1 MKDRRKERGRI
12 GEESA
17 AQFLFKKGYRLIEKN
32 WRCKF
37 GEIDLIMKEA
47 ETLIVVEVRT
57 TSSNRFGLGYESVDF
72 RKQMKLKTL
81 TNYYIQSR
89 KIDLLSTK
97 IRIDVISVLLDKGE
111 QVISVTHFPHA
122 IT

>member
-17 AQFLFKKGYRLIEKN
+17 AQFLLKKGYRLVEKN

-89 KIDLLSTK
+89 KINLLSTK
-97 IRIDVISVLLDKGE
+97 VRIDVVSVLLDKGE
-111 QVISVTHFPHA
+111 QVISVTHIPHA